1 MNHDW
6 GFGVSSLKKKKKKGL
21 SWDFQLLSPSIF
33 RMQLMPRLTDIFP
46 RFLGDSA
53 ADLRHLNILSG
64 MNSKQPHKMH

>member
-1 MNHDW
+1 M
-6 GFGVSSLKKKKKKGL
+6 G
-21 SWDFQLLSPSIF
+21 FQLLSPSIF

-46 RFLGDSA
+46 RFLRDSA